1 MFTGI
6 IQSQG
11 RVVDRAGLRL
21 VVEGPLSRARVGD
34 SIAVN
39 GVCLTVV
46 RVSGAARRRRVAFDL
61 SQETLDRTT
70 LGDWSGGR
78 PVNLEPAVRAG
89 DPLGGHVVQ
98 GHVDGVGRILG
109 RRAKDGWTLLTVGYP
124 AAFNRFFVH
133 KGSVAVDG
141 ISLTVLHPAK
151 GRFDVA
157 VIPHTE
163 KVTTLGRANVGDR
176 VNLEADVIA
185 KQVAALMRLWR
196 NR

>member
-11 RVVDRAGLRL
+11 RVVDRKGLGL
-21 VVEGPLSRARVGD
+21 VIEAPLARVRVGD

-39 GVCLTVV
+39 GVCLTAV
-46 RVSGAARRRRVAFDL
+46 RVTGSARQRRFSFDL
-61 SQETLDRTT
+61 SQETLDCTT
-70 LGDWSGGR
+70 LGGWVPGR
-78 PVNLEPAVRAG
+78 PVNLEPALRAG

-98 GHVDGVGRILG
+98 GHVDGVGRLLS
-109 RRAKDGWTLLTVGYP
+109 RRAKDGWSLLTVGFP
-124 AAFNRFFVH
+124 PSFRHFFVH

-141 ISLTVLHPAK
+141 ISLTVLNPAR

-163 KVTTLGRANVGDR
+163 RITTLGQARVGDLM
-176 VNLEADVIA
+176 NLEADVIA
-185 KQVAALMRLWR
+185 KQVAALMALWR
-196 NR
+196 KR

>member
-1 MFTGI
+1 MFTGL
-6 IQSQG
+6 IQSLG
-11 RVVDRAGLRL
+11 RVVNRNGLRL
-21 VVEGPLSRARVGD
+21 TLEGPLPRARVGD

-46 RVSGAARRRRVAFDL
+46 QSSGSARRRRVAFDL

-70 LGDWSGGR
+70 LGEWSGGR
-78 PVNLEPAVRAG
+78 PVNLEPALRAG

-98 GHVDGVGRILG
+98 GHVDGVGRILA
-109 RRAKDGWTLLTVGYP
+109 RKAKDGWTLLTVGYP

-141 ISLTVLHPAK
+141 ISLTVLRPAK

-163 KVTTLGRANVGDR
+163 TVTTLGQVKVGDR

-185 KQVAALMRLWR
+185 KQVAELMRRWR
-196 NR
+196 KR

>member
-6 IQSQG
+6 IQSLG
-11 RVVDRAGLRL
+11 RVVDRTGLRL

-46 RVSGAARRRRVAFDL
+46 RSLGSARRRRVAFDL

-70 LGDWSGGR
+70 LGDWVVGR
-78 PVNLEPAVRAG
+78 PVNLEAALRAG

-98 GHVDGVGRILG
+98 GHVDGVGRILA
-109 RRAKDGWTLLTVGYP
+109 RKPKEGWTLLTVGYP
-124 AAFNRFFVH
+124 EAFKHYFVH
-133 KGSVAVDG
+133 KGSVALDG
-141 ISLTVLHPAK
+141 ISLTVLNPAK

-157 VIPHTE
+157 LIPHTE
-163 KVTTLGRANVGDR
+163 KVTTLGWAKVGER

-185 KQVAALMRLWR
+185 KQVAALMRNWR
-196 NR
+196 KR